1 MNATRSRGVRHSPI
15 SVAGGVRIHLYNQQ
29 RLHAALGYLTPANTL
44 LVYLNH
50 ISTKWGA
57 GVHSWI
63 GEERSGWAM
72 ALPSPT
78 LYRFTF
84 AGSIIWWKVAPI
96 GECTRQVH
104 LGH

>member
-1 MNATRSRGVRHSPI
+1 M

-57 GVHSWI
+57 V
-63 GEERSGWAM
+63 
-72 ALPSPT
+72 
-78 LYRFTF
+78 
-84 AGSIIWWKVAPI
+84 
-96 GECTRQVH
+96 
-104 LGH
+104 